1 MILGT
6 RITSALDVSVQAHVM
21 SLLTGIQRKTG
32 TACLFISHDLG
43 VIREVAHRCVVLKEG
58 YVVEYDTTEKVF
70 TDSKHPYTCRL
81 LAAASRHE

>member
-1 MILGT
+1 MRRDIGPECFCSNTCTVL
-6 RITSALDVSVQAHVM
+6 AN
-21 SLLTGIQRKTG
+21 QRKTG